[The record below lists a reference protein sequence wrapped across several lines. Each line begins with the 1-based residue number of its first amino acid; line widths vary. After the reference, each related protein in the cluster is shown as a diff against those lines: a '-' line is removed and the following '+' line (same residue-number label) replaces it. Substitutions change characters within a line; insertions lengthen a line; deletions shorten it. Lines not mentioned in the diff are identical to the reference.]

1 MQELLQRHQL
11 DCLIAWHCSLHHRCD
26 RVGCG
31 TNARFAW
38 SVETDARHFVLLA
51 VCGTMGK
58 RVRSKYSRGV
68 ALAWSF
74 CRGDAQSVWEEEVL
88 TECHT
93 FPREAHPHVIHVHI
107 VAARF
112 ELHDVWC
119 PPHARHTVFFCQ
131 AFAVVIAGWSK
142 VPVVAA
148 DGAHEALKYTVVVL
162 RPKVDE
168 LTQRLLVEVSCSCC

>member
-11 DCLIAWHCSLHHRCD
+11 DCLIAWHCSLYHRCD

-51 VCGTMGK
+51 VCGAEGN

-68 ALAWSF
+68 REACKLRCHGAIF
-74 CRGDAQSVWEEEVL
+74 CRGDEQSVWEQVL

-93 FPREAHPHVIHVHI
+93 FPREAYPHVIHVHI

-112 ELHDVWC
+112 ELHDVWS
-119 PPHARHTVFFCQ
+119 PPHARHAVFFCE
-131 AFAVVIAGWSK
+131 AFAVVIAGW

-148 DGAHEALKYTVVVL
+148 DGAHEALKYAIVVL

-168 LTQRLLVEVSCSCC
+168 LT